1 MRLNAII
8 SVVFALQ
15 FGGAAPDVLP
25 AAATVKI
32 VESLKAAAAHP
43 KHVWRDTPPFDVSRR
58 SSRTGSRAEAEGALL
73 NAYIEIPRGD
83 RRKYEFNMAKNAPAL
98 DRTIP
103 EKIGGYPVNYGIVPQ
118 TISYD
123 GDPFDVLVL
132 GPAIPTGQLVKGAIV
147 GIMHMEDETGLDS
160 KVVISRVGAD
170 GKPTHQLTGA
180 DLKRMAEFFNRY
192 KSDDDDPKTFATVT
206 GWGTAADGLSFVQ
219 ITHAFFTDCRE
230 RAGASCHVMR

>member
-1 MRLNAII
+1 MRELLALL
-8 SVVFALQ
+8 VVALQ
-15 FGGAAPDVLP
+15 LGSAAPDMLP
-25 AAATVKI
+25 AAATVKLR
-32 VESLKAAAAHP
+32 ESLKAADAHP
-43 KHVWRDTPPFDVSRR
+43 KHVWRDTPPFDLSRR
-58 SSRTGSRAEAEGALL
+58 RSPAEVDGALL
-73 NAYIEIPRGD
+73 NAYIEIPLGSRQ
-83 RRKYEFNMAKNAPAL
+83 KFEFNMAKNAPAL

-132 GPAIPTGQLVKGAIV
+132 GPAIPRGQLVKGAIV

-170 GKPTHQLTGA
+170 GKPTHQLTDA
-180 DLKRMAEFFNRY
+180 DLKGMADFFNRY
-192 KSDDDDPKTFATVT
+192 KREDDDPKTFATVT

-219 ITHAFFTDCRE
+219 TTHAFFTDCRE

>member
-1 MRLNAII
+1 MRELLALL
-8 SVVFALQ
+8 VVALQ
-15 FGGAAPDVLP
+15 LGSAAPDMLP
-25 AAATVKI
+25 AAATVKLR
-32 VESLKAAAAHP
+32 ESLTAAEAHA
-43 KHVWRDTPPFDVSRR
+43 KHVWRDTPSFDSD
-58 SSRTGSRAEAEGALL
+58 GKLL

-83 RRKYEFNMAKNAPAL
+83 RRKYEFDMAKNAPAL

-132 GPAIPTGQLVKGAIV
+132 GPAIPRGQLVKGAIV

-170 GKPTHQLTGA
+170 GKPTHQLTDA
-180 DLKRMAEFFNRY
+180 DLKGMADFFNRY
-192 KSDDDDPKTFATVT
+192 KREDDDPKTFATVT

-219 ITHAFFTDCRE
+219 TTHAFFTDCRE